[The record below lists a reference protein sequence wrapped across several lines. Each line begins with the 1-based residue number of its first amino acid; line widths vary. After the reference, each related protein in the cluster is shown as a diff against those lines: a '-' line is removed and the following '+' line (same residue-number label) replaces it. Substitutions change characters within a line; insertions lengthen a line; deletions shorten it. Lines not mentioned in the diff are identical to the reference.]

1 MGPRCEVTKQ
11 GCSYIMVAVIKE
23 LAPHYGK
30 TTDVHENMRTE
41 KAQSN

>member
-1 MGPRCEVTKQ
+1 MGPWCEVTKKD
-11 GCSYIMVAVIKE
+11 CSYIMVAVIKE
-23 LAPHYGK
+23 LDPHYHK

>member
-1 MGPRCEVTKQ
+1 MGPRCKVTKKD
-11 GCSYIMVAVIKE
+11 CSYIMVAVIKE
-23 LAPHYGK
+23 LAPHYRK